1 MIQIAN
7 LSKHN
12 CNILLIIAK
21 CLVRIRTTTENY
33 IYFTQP
39 SDMAGLALAFRR
51 DNSTTCS
58 GNTNVLWVY
67 PETVD
72 YLPEELFDSPNRSL
86 LLSRVDNGNVDDLG
100 SDKYYIDIQSG
111 FN

>member
-1 MIQIAN
+1 
-7 LSKHN
+7 
-12 CNILLIIAK
+12 
-21 CLVRIRTTTENY
+21 
-33 IYFTQP
+33 
-39 SDMAGLALAFRR
+39 MAGLALAFRR

-72 YLPEELFDSPNRSL
+72 YLPEKLFDSPNRSLL

-100 SDKYYIDIQSG
+100 SDKYYIDIQKKC

>member
-1 MIQIAN
+1 M
-7 LSKHN
+7 
-12 CNILLIIAK
+12 IIAK

-72 YLPEELFDSPNRSL
+72 YLPEELFDSPIEA
-86 LLSRVDNGNVDDLG
+86 
-100 SDKYYIDIQSG
+100 YYYQELIMEMLMIWEVINIILIFKSG